1 MNNVIKI
8 QNGKI
13 YIDDVEIDNV
23 SDVSIYDQDD
33 GIRVGITF
41 LSKGG
46 DNDGIN

>member
-13 YIDDVEIDNV
+13 YIDDQEIQNV
-23 SDVSIYDQDD
+23 SDVSIYDQSD

-41 LSKGG
+41 LSKSEVE
-46 DNDGIN
+46 DE